1 MRQIRLA
8 TAAQT
13 DLIEIW
19 SDIAEYRN
27 SDAAD
32 RIIDHLATTYENLA
46 KFPEMGRRRDEIFPG
61 YRSLVVSPYLV
72 FYQIQPE
79 EIEIIRVLH
88 GARNLSDFF

>member
-1 MRQIRLA
+1 MKQIRLA
-8 TAAQT
+8 IAAQA

-19 SDIAEYRN
+19 SNITAYRN
-27 SDAAD
+27 NDAAD
-32 RIIDHLATTYENLA
+32 KVIDHLATTYKNVA
-46 KFPEMGRRRDEIFPG
+46 KFPEMGRRRDELFPG
-61 YRSLVVSPYLV
+61 YRSFVVAPDLI

>member
-1 MRQIRLA
+1 MKQIRLA
-8 TAAQT
+8 IAAQT

-19 SDIAEYRN
+19 SNIAEYRN
-27 SDAAD
+27 NDAAD
-32 RIIDHLATTYENLA
+32 KIIDHLAATYENLA
-46 KFPEMGRRRDEIFPG
+46 KFPEMGRRRDELFPG
-61 YRSLVVSPYLV
+61 YRSFVVAPYLI

>member
-8 TAAQT
+8 IAAQN

-19 SDIAEYRN
+19 SDIAEYRDR
-27 SDAAD
+27 DAAD
-32 RIIDHLATTYENLA
+32 KTIDHLAATYENLA
-46 KFPEMGRRRDEIFPG
+46 KFPEMGRCRDELFPG
-61 YRSLVVSPYLV
+61 YRSFVVSPYLI
-72 FYQIQPE
+72 FYQIQPY